1 MCNID
6 SKLKFL
12 SHIVNQMKKINR
24 LMGLIRRLC
33 NFLDIVPLKYLFITL
48 VPPHLEYCIT
58 VWCPL
63 IKKDEGFIENVLRR
77 ASKML
82 PQLSNLTYEERLA
95 KIKIAIMKIL
105 SNAWRYNHGL

>member
-63 IKKDEGFIENVLRR
+63 LKKDEGFIENVLRR

-95 KIKIAIMKIL
+95 KIKIAIMKIS
-105 SNAWRYNHGL
+105 SNAWRYDHGL